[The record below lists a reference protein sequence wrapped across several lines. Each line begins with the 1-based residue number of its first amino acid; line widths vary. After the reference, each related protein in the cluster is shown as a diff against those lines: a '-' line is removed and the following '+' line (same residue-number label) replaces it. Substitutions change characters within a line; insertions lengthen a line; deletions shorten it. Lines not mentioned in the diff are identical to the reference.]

1 MYVCMCNFINH
12 SQKHCSDLKS
22 RFPMFVHFMLC
33 FFVCKMPEALD
44 LDLSGC
50 LEAGSDVGDLE
61 SSADFGGF
69 NERQVAASCTKYC
82 RRIIDLITLLNLVL
96 WAEHG

>member
-82 RRIIDLITLLNLVL
+82 RRIIILNLVL
-96 WAEHG
+96 WLG